1 MWRLFISQEEPWS
14 EKRSSEGF
22 VKQLAIPELEQGR
35 TDSHQSPPPTPTPTP
50 THPSLFP
57 ACPSPNT
64 QRFLQWSFFFFFLPN
79 PLPYPIPKVTDK
91 DLMCC

>member
-35 TDSHQSPPPTPTPTP
+35 TDSR
-50 THPSLFP
+50 HPHSHPHPHTSFSVSCLPFSKYSEVS
-57 ACPSPNT
+57 AVV
-64 QRFLQWSFFFFFLPN
+64 FFFFFLTKSFA
-79 PLPYPIPKVTDK
+79 LPHSKSHR
-91 DLMCC
+91 